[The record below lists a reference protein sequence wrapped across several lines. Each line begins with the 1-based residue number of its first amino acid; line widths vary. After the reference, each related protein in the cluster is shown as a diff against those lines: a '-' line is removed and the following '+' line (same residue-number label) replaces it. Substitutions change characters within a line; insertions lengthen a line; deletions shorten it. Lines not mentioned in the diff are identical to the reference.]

1 GKIGVIGP
9 TRINYPKIISLVEYM
24 TDTLTDVFS
33 EQNQMNEEVNGDG
46 K

>member
-1 GKIGVIGP
+1 V
-9 TRINYPKIISLVEYM
+9 ISLVEYM

-33 EQNQMNEEVNGDG
+33 GQNQMNEEVNGDG